1 MARKKHGKPGTRHKP
16 KGKGGTAKGA
26 LQFAANPKRAVLKEL
41 RKKVSTGGKIEMPLA
56 KPN

>member
-1 MARKKHGKPGTRHKP
+1 MAKRKYGKPGTRNKS

-26 LQFAANPKRAVLKEL
+26 LQFAVNPKRAVLKEL
-41 RKKVSTGGKIEMPLA
+41 RKKVSTGGKIEMPNA

>member
-1 MARKKHGKPGTRHKP
+1 MKPGSRRRKKLSYK
-16 KGKGGTAKGA
+16 GTAKGA
-26 LQFAANPKRAVLKEL
+26 LEFAANPQRVALKELRKEL